1 MGRIARILKYT
12 VIYGIAAL
20 GFMMVVMTYRPLD
33 RPVFALGAFAVGLF
47 VWRRYDPWDRW
58 QNRWTP
64 EKLAAERIRAAAEF
78 VAYEND
84 PKTIALRERTHAQLR
99 EMDRQRELQEL
110 RGLLAYDR
118 EAQETWNYDGT
129 RKTPREQ
136 VVAMVDTYSFEV
148 TEGQYRFMQEFFDD
162 ALEPGIYTFKKQRSG
177 PERIVP

>member
-12 VIYGIAAL
+12 VIYGVACL
-20 GFMMVVMTYRPLD
+20 GFMLVVNTYRPLD

-47 VWRRYDPWDRW
+47 VWRRYDPWYRW

-78 VAYEND
+78 VAWNSH
-84 PKTIALRERTHAQLR
+84 PQTIADREAFHEKLRAQR
-99 EMDRQRELQEL
+99 EMLDLHEL
-110 RGLLAYDR
+110 RGRLAYDR

-162 ALEPGIYTFKKQRSG
+162 ALEPGIYTFKKSRSG
-177 PERIVP
+177 PERIAQ